1 MTDKNNPAFPVV
13 AQYNV
18 YSTGMDLRDWFAGMA
33 LQGLIAGCL
42 AGNNSGFTVRGNVVA
57 AYEYADAML
66 EARNAK

>member
-13 AQYNV
+13 AQHNV

-33 LQGLIAGCL
+33 LNKLQINFGEH
-42 AGNNSGFTVRGNVVA
+42 GNISSCPDSVA
-57 AYEYADAML
+57 RYCYEVADAML